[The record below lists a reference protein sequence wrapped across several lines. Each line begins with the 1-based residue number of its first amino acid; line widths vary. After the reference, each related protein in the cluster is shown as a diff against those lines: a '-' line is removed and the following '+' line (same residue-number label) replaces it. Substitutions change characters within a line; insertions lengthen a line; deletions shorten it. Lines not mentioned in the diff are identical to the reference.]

1 MRGYLILLQVFVAAS
16 LFFVWVVRYQ
26 NIIAEFKKYGLPDWL
41 RDFVGILKITCAI
54 LLLVG
59 IQRPRA
65 AFFAGA
71 LLALLMVA
79 ALITH
84 LRVKNPLFD
93 MLPSA
98 TLLVL
103 AVAIAYL
110 NYCLLYPQ
118 P

>member
-1 MRGYLILLQVFVAAS
+1 MRGYTILLQVFVAAS
-16 LFFVWVVRYQ
+16 LFFVWVVRYE

-59 IQRPRA
+59 IERPRA
-65 AFFAGA
+65 AFLAG
-71 LLALLMVA
+71 LVLALLMLA

-93 MLPSA
+93 MLPA
-98 TLLVL
+98 MALLL
-103 AVAIAYL
+103 GSLAIAYL
-110 NYCLLYPQ
+110 NYQLLFPT